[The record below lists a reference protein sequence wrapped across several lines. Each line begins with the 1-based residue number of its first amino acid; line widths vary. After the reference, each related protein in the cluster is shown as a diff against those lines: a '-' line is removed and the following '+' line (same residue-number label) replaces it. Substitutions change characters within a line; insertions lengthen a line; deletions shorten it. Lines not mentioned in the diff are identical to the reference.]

1 MRKTVSL
8 ILAALLLSGIS
19 VVHAQED
26 DFATRFERIID
37 QYMNTKDGLVHNR
50 TDLAAAWAER
60 LETTFCTAPDA
71 LFPEDKL
78 PLWHELRS
86 VLVQAT
92 GDIVDAEN
100 IVEQREALAEIS
112 AGMVTFIEHFGNP
125 GEKMYAFHCQHND
138 DEADVWL
145 SRTSRVANPYH
156 GPEMIDCGE
165 MIAEL

>member
-1 MRKTVSL
+1 MRKTVTL

-19 VVHAQED
+19 VVHAQDE
-26 DFATRFERIID
+26 DFATRFERMID

-50 TDLAAAWAER
+50 SDLAAAWAER

-71 LFPEDKL
+71 IFPEDKQS
-78 PLWHELRS
+78 LWHEIRS

-92 GDIVDAEN
+92 GDIVDADN
-100 IVEQREALAEIS
+100 IVEQREALAKLS
-112 AGMVTFIEHFGNP
+112 AGMKGFIEQFGNP
-125 GEKMYAFHCQHND
+125 GDKIYVFHCQHD
-138 DEADVWL
+138 GAEGDVWF

-165 MIAEL
+165 IIAEL